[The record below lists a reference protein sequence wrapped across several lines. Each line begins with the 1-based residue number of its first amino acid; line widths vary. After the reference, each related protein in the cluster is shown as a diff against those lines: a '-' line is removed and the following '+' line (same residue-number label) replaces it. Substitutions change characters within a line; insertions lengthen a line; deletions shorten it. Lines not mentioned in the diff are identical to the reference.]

1 MKTESTQI
9 KLKPYSIT
17 ELARIYGVD
26 PRTLKKWLIP
36 FETEIG
42 VKQGRFYQ
50 IPQVKL
56 IFDKLSLPS
65 KLTIAA

>member
-9 KLKPYSIT
+9 KLKPYSMA

-26 PRTLKKWLIP
+26 PRTLKKWLVP
-36 FETEIG
+36 FENEIG
-42 VKQGRFYQ
+42 VKQGRFFQ

-56 IFDKLSLPS
+56 IFDKLSLPTN
-65 KLTIAA
+65 LTIAA